1 MPVIL
6 TAEEERE
13 VWMRAAWDEAKVL
26 QRPLPD
32 DQWKIVMSTRPICRM
47 RASARTG
54 SA

>member
-6 TAEEERE
+6 TTDDELD

-32 DQWKIVMSTRPICRM
+32 DAFGIVMRGVDKEDKT
-47 RASARTG
+47 AA
-54 SA
+54 